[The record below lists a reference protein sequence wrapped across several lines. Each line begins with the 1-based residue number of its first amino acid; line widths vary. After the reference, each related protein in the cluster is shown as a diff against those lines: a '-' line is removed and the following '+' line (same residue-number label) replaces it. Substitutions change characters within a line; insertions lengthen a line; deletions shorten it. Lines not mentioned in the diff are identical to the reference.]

1 MNVENFKNN
10 YINDLTEEIVTVEN
24 LINLYKKDFYEEKIY
39 FNGRKTNVEILRNIY
54 TNNFYKG
61 HFHIINAMN
70 ILEFTIE
77 LYDDIN
83 DYEIKYYFL
92 SKLNNLN
99 NILCFLKNNN
109 NKKFPFYLKLE
120 YFNKLNLI
128 NLNPIDIIFN
138 PKEEFRYFCFRC
150 FDLIKNK
157 ELPELKLNLKYETV
171 LIEFRE
177 LYNLEFVIK
186 NTILK
191 IGNEWSHTIICG
203 NLNYDYCL
211 KIIGNMNIKIIK
223 LNIDNLNV
231 DNYSKLLCSK
241 EFWNLFI
248 GEKILIYQEDT
259 FIFKSNIMDFIKWD
273 YIGAPWTITDN
284 KDNLLVGNGGLSLR
298 TKKIMLEII
307 EKIPY
312 LNNIPED
319 KYFSEN
325 INNYGILADFLSG
338 LKFSSECFVNSN
350 SFGSHCIFYY
360 NFKWKSLIYNNL
372 LSLD

>member
-1 MNVENFKNN
+1 MSVENLKNI
-10 YINDLTEEIVTVEN
+10 YTNDLIEERVNVEN
-24 LINLYKKDFYEEKIY
+24 LIDLYKKDFYGEKMY

-61 HFHIINAMN
+61 NIINAMY
-70 ILEFTIE
+70 ILDFSIE

-83 DYEIKYYFL
+83 DYEIKYFFL

-99 NILCFLKNNN
+99 NILYFLKNN

-120 YFNKLNLI
+120 YLNKLNLMK
-128 NLNPIDIIFN
+128 LNPIDIIFN
-138 PKEEFRYFCFRC
+138 PKEEFRYFCFTC

-177 LYNLEFVIK
+177 LCNLEFVIK

-203 NLNYDYCL
+203 KLNYDYCL

-241 EFWNLFI
+241 EFWNLFV

-273 YIGAPWTITDN
+273 YIGASWTIYDN
-284 KDNLLVGNGGLSLR
+284 DNGDNLPVGNGGLSLR

-312 LNNIPED
+312 LDNIPED
-319 KYFSEN
+319 KYFAKN

-338 LKFSSECFVNSN
+338 LKFSSSTE
-350 SFGSHCIFYY
+350 
-360 NFKWKSLIYNNL
+360 
-372 LSLD
+372 